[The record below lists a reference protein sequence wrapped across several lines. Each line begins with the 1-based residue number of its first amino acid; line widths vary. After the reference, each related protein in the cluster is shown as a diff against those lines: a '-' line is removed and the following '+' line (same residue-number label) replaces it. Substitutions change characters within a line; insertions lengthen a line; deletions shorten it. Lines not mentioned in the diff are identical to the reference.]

1 MILNRFYS
9 WVAVNR
15 KGARAGASANT
26 KALGV
31 CGLVLACAAGL
42 SAQSVPHF
50 VAPANY
56 SSLAAPAYNPT
67 MYWSAAGDFNGDGRM
82 DLAASD
88 GIGTNI
94 TGVTN
99 INGFSVA
106 LANSTG
112 GYAAPI
118 SKSVGL
124 LMQGLQAADF
134 NHDGLCDLVFEGAG
148 GAGVLLATGNGDFAA
163 PILIPVPFTSYNG
176 AVGDFN
182 GDGNPDVVITG
193 SGGYAVALGTGTG
206 AMQTPTLLPMP
217 VGTFYAVVGDINNDG
232 KLDFAGSATF
242 LGNGDGSFQAPVNSA
257 LPYGAKLG
265 DFNGDGL
272 LDAVMIQTQAG
283 PQDAAIFRLTIARG
297 TGDGSFIAYFDWVF
311 GTNAISGLASADYD
325 RDGRPD
331 VAIYDRGLGKL
342 RVLSGT
348 GNWLLGGDL
357 YNVALPVGGAFLD
370 ADMDGNGSPDLVVAY
385 YRDYYV
391 LRNTH
396 GNPPLVAQLKL
407 SPASLIGGAA
417 SSTATVSLG
426 GAAPA
431 EGATVTLSSSDPSVA
446 FLPAGTTVT
455 IPAGANSAT
464 FPVSTS
470 TVPAPSFSDITATW
484 NGVVQSAR
492 LDVVP
497 AYSLSAFTVNPGS
510 QYGIFTAS
518 GTVTLDNPADA
529 AAVIALTSSNPS
541 LGSVPATVTIPAG
554 ATSASFKITLQPVT
568 ANTPVSISAS
578 LGGVTKT
585 ASITVLKPLDTVA
598 ISKAIYTAKS
608 VQLKVDATS
617 TSTATTITVHDPNTG
632 ALLGTLA
639 NAGGGKY
646 NGTINVYMGT
656 RTRITLKSA
665 LGGTVSGSVQVK

>member
-1 MILNRFYS
+1 MILDRNYS
-9 WVAVNR
+9 HVAM
-15 KGARAGASANT
+15 KLEGARSGACGRKKMIVT
-26 KALGV
+26 CWLAL
-31 CGLVLACAAGL
+31 AAAAGL

-56 SSLAAPAYNPT
+56 SSLAVPAYNPT

-82 DLAASD
+82 DVAASD

-106 LANSTG
+106 LADSTG
-112 GYAAPI
+112 GYTAPI
-118 SKSVGL
+118 SKSIGL

-134 NHDGLCDLVFEGAG
+134 NRDGLCDLVFEGAG

-193 SGGYAVALGTGTG
+193 TGGYAVALGTGTG
-206 AMQTPTLLPMP
+206 AMQTPTLLPMS
-217 VGTFYAVVGDINNDG
+217 VGTVYAVVGDINNDG

-242 LGNGDGSFQAPVNSA
+242 LGNGDGSFQAPVNSP

-265 DFNGDGL
+265 DFNGDGFM
-272 LDAVMIQTQAG
+272 DAVMIQTQAG
-283 PQDAAIFRLTIARG
+283 PQDAALYRLTIARG
-297 TGDGSFIAYFDWVF
+297 TGDGNFIAYFDWVF

-342 RVLSGT
+342 RVLAGT
-348 GNWLLGGDL
+348 GGWLLGGDL
-357 YNVALPVGGAFLD
+357 YSAALPSGGAFLD
-370 ADMDGNGSPDLVVAY
+370 ADMDGNGSPDLVLAY
-385 YRDYYV
+385 YREYYV

-396 GNPPLVAQLKL
+396 GNPPLVAQLRL
-407 SPASLIGGAA
+407 NPASLIGGAA

-426 GAAPA
+426 GTAPA

-446 FLPAGTTVT
+446 FLSAGTTVT

-464 FPVSTS
+464 FPISTS
-470 TVPAPSFSDITATW
+470 AVPGPSFSDITATW
-484 NGVVQSAR
+484 NGVAQSAR

-497 AYSLSAFTVNPGS
+497 AYSLSALTLNPAS
-510 QYGIFTAS
+510 QYGIFTAQ
-518 GTVTLDNPADA
+518 GTVTLDNPADSSA
-529 AAVIALTSSNPS
+529 TIAVTSSNAS
-541 LGSVPATVTIPAG
+541 LASVPATVTIPAG
-554 ATSASFKITLQPVT
+554 ATSANFMITLQPVT

-578 LGGVTKT
+578 MGGVAKA
-585 ASITVLKPLDTVA
+585 ASLTILRPLDSVA

-608 VQLKVDATS
+608 VQLKVEASS
-617 TSTATTITVHDPNTG
+617 TSTATTITVHDANTG
-632 ALLGTLA
+632 AQLGTLA
-639 NAGGGKY
+639 NAGRGKY
-646 NGTINVYMGT
+646 SGTLNVYMGSN
-656 RTRITLKSA
+656 TRITLKSS
-665 LGGTVSGSVQVK
+665 LGGTVTGSVQVK